1 MAKAAGILGR
11 SKGFTN
17 MRTDYPFQVF
27 SEEFRGKKVLVTGG
41 TKGMGAATVR
51 RFKLSGA
58 DVATTA
64 RSTLPDDL
72 DPDIFVSADVSTPAG
87 VQKVVDRIKQ
97 EWGGVDILVNNAGG
111 TKTDPIGYE
120 DVLDEEW
127 HAMLQLN
134 LMAAV
139 RFDRAFVPGMV
150 ARGFGAVIHISSIVR
165 QMPFVK
171 AEMAYSAAK
180 AALTNYSKAL
190 AKEVAPNGVR
200 VNVVSPGFIETAGSS
215 GVMDEIVAA
224 TGMTRDEA
232 KKEIIKMLGGLPI
245 GRPGRPEEIAETVC
259 FLASERAGFI
269 SGIDCPVDGGTI
281 PTI

>member
-1 MAKAAGILGR
+1 MKA
-11 SKGFTN
+11 
-17 MRTDYPFQVF
+17 DYPFQVF
-27 SEEFRGKKVLVTGG
+27 NEEFLGKRVLVTGG
-41 TKGMGAATVR
+41 TKGMGAAMVR

-58 DVATTA
+58 VVATTA
-64 RSTLPDDL
+64 RSDLPEDL
-72 DPDIFVSADVSTPAG
+72 DLDLFVSADISTPAG
-87 VQKVVDRIKQ
+87 VRKVVDYVLR
-97 EWGGVDILVNNAGG
+97 EWGGVDILVDNAGG

-127 HAMLQLN
+127 HAMLELN

-139 RFDRAFVPGMV
+139 RFDRALVPGMV
-150 ARGFGAVIHISSIVR
+150 DRGSGAVVHIASIVR

-180 AALTNYSKAL
+180 AALANYSKAL
-190 AKEVAPNGVR
+190 AKEVAPAGVR
-200 VNVVSPGFIETAGSS
+200 VNVVSPGFIETPGSA

-224 TGMTRDEA
+224 TGMTKENA
-232 KKEIIKMLGGLPI
+232 KKEIFRMLGGLPL
-245 GRPGRPEEIAETVC
+245 GRPGRPEEIAEVVC